1 MYKADLRP
9 YFIFLSMSE
18 TAIPVSSEDTLIAD
32 LSSPDGYPD
41 EVSHTEET
49 SIEE

>member
-32 LSSPDGYPD
+32 LHPTHGSPD